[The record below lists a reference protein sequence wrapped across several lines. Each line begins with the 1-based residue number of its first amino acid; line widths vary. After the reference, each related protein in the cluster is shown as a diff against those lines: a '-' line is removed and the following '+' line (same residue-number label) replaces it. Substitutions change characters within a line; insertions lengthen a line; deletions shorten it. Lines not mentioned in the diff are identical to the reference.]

1 MFFKKILSKMKNF
14 VVIKYRTTNFIDNI
28 KVSFDKDTISMKND
42 PNDMSNNSHKLID
55 FKQIYYNR
63 MGY

>member
-1 MFFKKILSKMKNF
+1 MKNF
-14 VVIKYRTTNFIDNI
+14 VVIKYRTTDFIDNI
-28 KVSFDKDTISMKND
+28 KVSFDKDTISTKNN